1 MWPILAWARTPV
13 APVGGALAHCSIH
26 DLAQPLVAQ
35 LLAQAGLPAQAV
47 DALLLGNALGAN
59 GNPARMVALASG
71 LPERVAAV
79 SIDSQC
85 CAGMD
90 AVTHACAWLAL
101 GQADIA
107 IAGGAEAW
115 SRAPIR
121 MHRPLDATQAPV
133 PFERPAF
140 APWPQR
146 DPDLF
151 DAAAT
156 GAAASGCTR
165 LAQDAWAVLSH
176 QRARAY
182 SATSAVDAPPR
193 PEIVPLA
200 GLAHDAYPR
209 ALTATRAARMPQL
222 RAAHDAQGRDCGL
235 SQIAVSP
242 KADGAAL
249 LLLASPQAC
258 ARWGVAPRAYWRAG
272 VTLGAA
278 PEQPMQ
284 AAQQAALTLLQ
295 RQRTTPEQLAILEL
309 HDAFAAQALGFA
321 AALGVAPQRLNQQG
335 GGLARGHPIG
345 ASGAIALVQALAQ
358 LVPCVP
364 WAPATPGQLALVAIA
379 GAGGLGSATLLEAA
393 GADSVRF

>member
-13 APVGGALAHCSIH
+13 APVGGALARCSIH
-26 DLAQPLVAQ
+26 ELAQPLVAQ
-35 LLAQAGLPAQAV
+35 LLAHTGLPAQAV

-59 GNPARMVALASG
+59 GNPARMVALAAG
-71 LPERVAAV
+71 LSERVATA

-101 GQADIA
+101 GQVDIV

-121 MHRPLDATQAPV
+121 MHRPLDAAQAPV

-165 LAQDAWAVLSH
+165 PAQDAWAVLSH

-182 SATSAVDAPPR
+182 SGTDAPPR

-209 ALTATRAARMPQL
+209 ALTAARAARMPLL
-222 RAAHDAQGRDCGL
+222 RPASDAQGRDCGL

-272 VTLGAA
+272 VMLGAA

-284 AAQQAALTLLQ
+284 AAQQAAQALLQ
-295 RQRTTPEQLAILEL
+295 RQGITAAQLALLEL

-321 AALGVAPQRLNQQG
+321 AALGVLPERLNRQG

-358 LVPCVP
+358 LTQS
-364 WAPATPGQLALVAIA
+364 APGEQALVAIA

-393 GADSVRF
+393 GADR

>member
-13 APVGGALAHCSIH
+13 APVGGALARCSIH
-26 DLAQPLVAQ
+26 ELAQPLVAQ
-35 LLAQAGLPAQAV
+35 LLAHAGLPAQAV

-59 GNPARMVALASG
+59 GNPARMVALAAG
-71 LPERVAAV
+71 LSERVATA

-101 GQADIA
+101 GQAEVV

-121 MHRPLDATQAPV
+121 MYRPLDAAQAPV

-182 SATSAVDAPPR
+182 SGADAPPR

-209 ALTATRAARMPQL
+209 ALTATRAARMPLL
-222 RAAHDAQGRDCGL
+222 RTASDAQGRDCGL

-272 VTLGAA
+272 VMLGAA

-284 AAQQAALTLLQ
+284 AAQQAALALLQ
-295 RQRTTPEQLAILEL
+295 RQRITAEQLALLEL

-321 AALGVAPQRLNQQG
+321 AALGVLPERLNRQG

-358 LVPCVP
+358 LTQS
-364 WAPATPGQLALVAIA
+364 APGEQALVAIA

-393 GADSVRF
+393 GAER

>member
-35 LLAQAGLPAQAV
+35 LLAHTQLPAQAV

-59 GNPARMVALASG
+59 GNPARMVALAAG
-71 LPERVAAV
+71 LPERVATV

-90 AVTHACAWLAL
+90 AVTHACALLAL
-101 GQADIA
+101 GQADIV

-115 SRAPIR
+115 SRAPLR
-121 MHRPLDATQAPV
+121 MHRPLDAAQAPV

-165 LAQDAWAVLSH
+165 WAQDAWAVLSH

-182 SATSAVDAPPR
+182 SAADAPPH

-209 ALTATRAARMPQL
+209 ALTTARAARMPQL
-222 RAAHDAQGRDCGL
+222 RTASDAQGRDCGL

-272 VTLGAA
+272 VALGAA
-278 PEQPMQ
+278 PEQPMH
-284 AAQQAALTLLQ
+284 AAQQAALALLQ

-321 AALGVAPQRLNQQG
+321 AALGVAPERLNQQG

-358 LVPCVP
+358 LVRC
-364 WAPATPGQLALVAIA
+364 APGQQALVAIA
-379 GAGGLGSATLLEAA
+379 GAGGLGSAALLQAA
-393 GADSVRF
+393 GKTAMGHRSW

>member
-13 APVGGALAHCSIH
+13 APVGGALARCSIH
-26 DLAQPLVAQ
+26 ELAQPLVAQ
-35 LLAQAGLPAQAV
+35 LLAHTGLPAQAV

-59 GNPARMVALASG
+59 GNPARMVALAAG
-71 LPERVAAV
+71 LPERVATA

-101 GQADIA
+101 GQVDIV

-121 MHRPLDATQAPV
+121 MHRPLDAAQAPV

-165 LAQDAWAVLSH
+165 PAQDAWAVLSH

-182 SATSAVDAPPR
+182 SGTDAPPR

-209 ALTATRAARMPQL
+209 ALTAARAARMPLL
-222 RAAHDAQGRDCGL
+222 RSASDAQGRDCGL

-272 VTLGAA
+272 VMLGAA

-284 AAQQAALTLLQ
+284 AAQQAAQALLQ
-295 RQRTTPEQLAILEL
+295 RQGITAAQLALLEL

-321 AALGVAPQRLNQQG
+321 AALGVLPERLNRQG

-358 LVPCVP
+358 LTQS
-364 WAPATPGQLALVAIA
+364 APGEQALVAIA

-393 GADSVRF
+393 GAER

>member
-13 APVGGALAHCSIH
+13 APVGGALARCSIH
-26 DLAQPLVAQ
+26 ELAQPLVAQ
-35 LLAQAGLPAQAV
+35 LLTHTQLPAQAV

-59 GNPARMVALASG
+59 GNPARMVALAAG
-71 LPERVAAV
+71 LPERVATA

-90 AVTHACAWLAL
+90 AVTHACALLAL
-101 GQADIA
+101 GQADIV

-121 MHRPLDATQAPV
+121 MHRPLDAAQAPV

-165 LAQDAWAVLSH
+165 LAQDTWAVLSH

-182 SATSAVDAPPR
+182 SGTDAPPR

-209 ALTATRAARMPQL
+209 ALTAARAARMPLL
-222 RAAHDAQGRDCGL
+222 RTASDAQGRDCGL

-284 AAQQAALTLLQ
+284 AAQQAALALLQ
-295 RQRTTPEQLAILEL
+295 RQRITAEQLALLEL

-321 AALGVAPQRLNQQG
+321 AALGVLPERLNRQG

-358 LVPCVP
+358 LTQS
-364 WAPATPGQLALVAIA
+364 APGEQALVAIA

-393 GADSVRF
+393 GAER